1 MKINTLAIVAFTAL
15 CAHHSTHGM
24 LCISKLRSL
33 APLYTQT
40 RRSYAERKVIWNIAD
55 YEDSLIR
62 ESREKTTRWAE
73 EMAEEIAEK
82 KIEAAKQAEQNKLAS
97 ERRQLLQSRLD
108 ELQANL
114 KKENQTIEKMSVD
127 VEKAGSYYLIAI
139 KAVLLM
145 HSKNSKFDLEKEIF
159 SIKALLIKD

>member
-1 MKINTLAIVAFTAL
+1 MKINTLAIVAFTTF

-73 EMAEEIAEK
+73 EMA
-82 KIEAAKQAEQNKLAS
+82 IEAAKQAEQNKLAS
-97 ERRQLLQSRLD
+97 ERRKLLQSRLD

-114 KKENQTIEKMSVD
+114 KKENQTIEKMNVD
-127 VEKAGSYYLIAI
+127 VESDWKNYSDYQYFTGTS
-139 KAVLLM
+139 LLV
-145 HSKNSKFDLEKEIF
+145 HSKNRKQDLEKEIF
-159 SIKALLIKD
+159 NVKLLLLKDS